1 MHLAITNQTYSKWK
15 NKLQI
20 NWYEFKTYVEDCK
33 KNTDFKHT
41 TEQQLSRLVLA
52 VIILECV

>member
-1 MHLAITNQTYSKWK
+1 MLKI
-15 NKLQI
+15 
-20 NWYEFKTYVEDCK
+20 VK

-52 VIILECV
+52 VIILE